1 MPKFSTFM
9 LTKDGS
15 EKNMASKRDE
25 AQLESEELARAEKQ
39 MQNRPLAIPAR
50 YHGIDLVLEPVYE
63 VRLFPGRQ
71 VIGQVWMEGPHKC
84 CAVPANHQERLY
96 ENASLELVIAW
107 LYGKQGVGINVE
119 TAR

>member
-39 MQNRPLAIPAR
+39 MQNRPLAIRWDVRRLIHNIGNRVAVFLGYGHIDAR
-50 YHGIDLVLEPVYE
+50 H
-63 VRLFPGRQ
+63 
-71 VIGQVWMEGPHKC
+71 
-84 CAVPANHQERLY
+84 
-96 ENASLELVIAW
+96 
-107 LYGKQGVGINVE
+107 
-119 TAR
+119 